1 MEFFRH
7 LTEEGHNGF
16 LKDISVKII
25 DRLTGG
31 NRMRKSFWQYRL
43 DSFAPKGLNT
53 RQVDTW
59 ISFFLRF
66 GCCVVLILALSLSL
80 GIHAV
85 LLGISFC
92 PSALGSFYRLFCFTH
107 VISSSCETDK
117 AADFSGS
124 CFCASC
130 DLSSADK
137 RFTLRLH
144 LVLGRAR
151 L

>member
-1 MEFFRH
+1 M
-7 LTEEGHNGF
+7 
-16 LKDISVKII
+16 
-25 DRLTGG
+25 
-31 NRMRKSFWQYRL
+31 
-43 DSFAPKGLNT
+43 
-53 RQVDTW
+53 
-59 ISFFLRF
+59 FLRF
-66 GCCVVLILALSLSL
+66 GCCVVLILALSFSL

-92 PSALGSFYRLFCFTH
+92 PSALGSFYRFCFTH

-124 CFCASC
+124 YFCAFS

-137 RFTLRLH
+137 RITLRLH

>member
-1 MEFFRH
+1 MIHRFH
-7 LTEEGHNGF
+7 
-16 LKDISVKII
+16 I
-25 DRLTGG
+25 
-31 NRMRKSFWQYRL
+31 
-43 DSFAPKGLNT
+43 
-53 RQVDTW
+53 
-59 ISFFLRF
+59 FLRF

-124 CFCASC
+124 YFCASS
-130 DLSSADK
+130 DLSSADIT
-137 RFTLRLH
+137 FTLRLH

-151 L
+151 LKLLFDKSIVFFVYMYAHLDLNSITDEDANRNV